1 MPTRTANDTPI
12 RMPIRTANDTPIRMP
27 IRTSNDTPI
36 GVISSTSRHT
46 SGYAS
51 CRSAHSVGDLSGSR
65 TNSCPRGCTSS
76 SRHART
82 RTPHGPHGSLD
93 VSLILLV
100 LVQTRLDLL
109 SEIRVPVREVL
120 DPLIDTISRLGNQ
133 LRRFGPGHR
142 GGRIPESRPHLLC
155 DDVLGNAGRRL
166 RQALEVAC
174 NDVHTIHAVLHASRP
189 ARRHL
194 RRAMA
199 NFRPLPYSEPGSPIR
214 SRTCP

>member
-1 MPTRTANDTPI
+1 MPARTANDTPIRMPIRTINDTPIRMPTRTANDTPI
-12 RMPIRTANDTPIRMP
+12 RMPTRSA
-27 IRTSNDTPI
+27 NDTPI

-93 VSLILLV
+93 VSLVLLV

-109 SEIRVPVREVL
+109 SEIRIPVREVL
-120 DPLIDTISRLGNQ
+120 DPLVDTISRLGDQ

-142 GGRIPESRPHLLC
+142 GGRIPEGRPHLLR

-166 RQALEVAC
+166 RQTFKVAC
-174 NDVHTIHAVLHASRP
+174 NDVHTIHAVLQASRP
-189 ARRHL
+189 AH
-194 RRAMA
+194 
-199 NFRPLPYSEPGSPIR
+199 
-214 SRTCP
+214 